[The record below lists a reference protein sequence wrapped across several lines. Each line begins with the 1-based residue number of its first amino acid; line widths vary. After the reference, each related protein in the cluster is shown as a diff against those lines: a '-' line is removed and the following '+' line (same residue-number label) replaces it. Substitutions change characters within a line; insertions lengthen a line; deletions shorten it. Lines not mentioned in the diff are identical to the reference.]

1 MKIWIGNKFIDS
13 SYFRTWCLNEE
24 LQLVYFIHQPKGEF
38 LGEFSLPLLFS
49 SAEEAKRFYDETWD
63 AMTDGSDAIW
73 CLDEN
78 ATFCWKLY
86 FRIHAQ
92 KLQERKER
100 KSRQIQKPHE
110 DTDTQRDT
118 ENGTVQGD
126 SAPRETWF
134 DKLMLL
140 LPVRRRRGAGDG
152 VPGTGTADLQ
162 DKKAGKG
169 GIQNVPAGKKQGS

>member
-24 LQLVYFIHQPKGEF
+24 LQLVYFIHQPKGAF

-49 SAEEAKRFYDETWD
+49 SPEEAKRFYDETWD
-63 AMTDGSDAIW
+63 AMADGSEAIW

-110 DTDTQRDT
+110 DIDTQRDV

-126 SAPRETWF
+126 NAPRETWYH
-134 DKLMLL
+134 KLKLL
-140 LPVRRRRGAGDG
+140 LQVRRGRGTSDG
-152 VPGTGTADLQ
+152 VPDSGTSDLQ
-162 DKKAGKG
+162 DQKAGKRCV
-169 GIQNVPAGKKQGS
+169 QNVPTGKK

>member
-1 MKIWIGNKFIDS
+1 MKIWIGKKFIDS
-13 SYFRTWCLNEE
+13 TYFRTWCLNEE
-24 LQLVYFIHQPKGEF
+24 LQLVYFIHQPKGAF

-49 SAEEAKRFYDETWD
+49 SPEEAKQFYDETWD
-63 AMTDGSDAIW
+63 AMADGSEAIW

-110 DTDTQRDT
+110 DIDTQRDV

-126 SAPRETWF
+126 NAPRETWYH
-134 DKLMLL
+134 KLKLL
-140 LPVRRRRGAGDG
+140 LQVRRGRGAGDG
-152 VPGTGTADLQ
+152 IQDSGTADLYNQ
-162 DKKAGKG
+162 ETGKRG
-169 GIQNVPAGKKQGS
+169 VQNVPAGKK